1 MAHRSLLDT
10 ESEQPDDNPPSSRAK
25 AAAMNEL
32 ITAVEVIK
40 SNYATKED
48 LAGAKE
54 DLAIIKA
61 NYTTREDLAS
71 VKEDLAIIMAN
82 YTTRDDLAGVK
93 EDLAIIK
100 ANYTTK
106 EDLASTKEDIVIIK
120 SNCTTKE
127 ELAIV
132 NGKIDVLT
140 NNQQALQA
148 SLLAFQTHAMQTFA
162 TKAELADAVYQL
174 TWRMA
179 GFAVVTISAMAAFVR
194 YL

>member
-1 MAHRSLLDT
+1 MAHKSLLDT
-10 ESEQPDDNPPSSRAK
+10 ESGQPDDDPPPRAK

-61 NYTTREDLAS
+61 NYTT
-71 VKEDLAIIMAN
+71 KEQLAI
-82 YTTRDDLAGVK
+82 L
-93 EDLAIIK
+93 
-100 ANYTTK
+100 
-106 EDLASTKEDIVIIK
+106 
-120 SNCTTKE
+120 
-127 ELAIV
+127 
-132 NGKIDVLT
+132 NGKIDVLA
-140 NNQQALQA
+140 NDLQ
-148 SLLAFQTHAMQTFA
+148 AFQTHAMQTFA

>member
-71 VKEDLAIIMAN
+71 VKEDLAIIKAN
-82 YTTRDDLAGVK
+82 YTTREDLASVK

-106 EDLASTKEDIVIIK
+106 E
-120 SNCTTKE
+120 

-132 NGKIDVLT
+132 NGKIDVLI

-179 GFAVVTISAMAAFVR
+179 GCAVVTISAMAAFVR

>member
-40 SNYATKED
+40 SNY
-48 LAGAKE
+48 
-54 DLAIIKA
+54 
-61 NYTTREDLAS
+61 
-71 VKEDLAIIMAN
+71 
-82 YTTRDDLAGVK
+82 
-93 EDLAIIK
+93 
-100 ANYTTK
+100 
-106 EDLASTKEDIVIIK
+106 
-120 SNCTTKE
+120 TTKE

-132 NGKIDVLT
+132 NGKIDVLI